1 MPAFQHCHW
10 CGAAFGAVQGFP
22 RICSACG
29 NSTYR
34 NPIPVSVIL
43 LPVERGLLTVRRAI
57 EPRKGQLALPG
68 GFVNF
73 DESWQAAGVREVFE
87 ETNIQ
92 LDPHSIRDWWT
103 RSTPDGMILIFGLA
117 QPIRRADVPTDFD
130 RSETEALVVIDAPQ
144 MLAFPLHNEAMQAY
158 FERLHD

>member
-1 MPAFQHCHW
+1 MTAFQHCHW

-22 RICSACG
+22 RVCSACG

-117 QPIRRADVPTDFD
+117 QPIRRADVPSDFD

-144 MLAFPLHNEAMQAY
+144 VLAFPLHNEAMQAY

>member
-22 RICSACG
+22 RVCGVCG

-43 LPVERGLLTVRRAI
+43 LPVDGGLLTVRRAI

-68 GFVNF
+68 GFVNV

-92 LDPHSIRDWWT
+92 LDPQRIRDWWT
-103 RSTPDGMILIFGLA
+103 RSTADGHDFNFWFSRSN
-117 QPIRRADVPTDFD
+117 QP
-130 RSETEALVVIDAPQ
+130 
-144 MLAFPLHNEAMQAY
+144 H
-158 FERLHD
+158 

>member
-10 CGAAFGAVQGFP
+10 CGAAFGSVQGFP
-22 RICSACG
+22 RVCSVCG

-92 LDPHSIRDWWT
+92 LDPQSIRDWWT

-117 QPIRRADVPTDFD
+117 QPISRADVPTDFD

-144 MLAFPLHNEAMQAY
+144 VLAFPLHNEAMQAY
-158 FERLHD
+158 FERLHG

>member
-22 RICSACG
+22 RVCSACR

-117 QPIRRADVPTDFD
+117 QPIRRADVPSDFD

-144 MLAFPLHNEAMQAY
+144 VLAFPLHNEAMQAY

>member
-22 RICSACG
+22 RVCSACG

-68 GFVNF
+68 GFVNV

-117 QPIRRADVPTDFD
+117 QPIRRTDVPNDFD

-144 MLAFPLHNEAMQAY
+144 VLAFPLHNEAMQAY
-158 FERLHD
+158 FERLHG